1 MSLRYKKIDIPDSLA
16 RAIRARCLASVG
28 QYDHG
33 SHKFVRPRFDPSR
46 GDFEWIQATIEN
58 YQIDS
63 DEVKGIVNVVLS
75 QTTTDAKETSI
86 RTLPL
91 NGDNAIKPGQHF
103 RIVEGGDNTDL
114 VYFGNNEFY
123 VIDTTRP
130 TLLPGD
136 IIIARDTLVA
146 GSIWHFDIL
155 RDEKP
160 FIDDVFVRQGTAAC
174 FITKPIDDIVE
185 FQEPE
190 IFQIIDES
198 DSICPRYNSFP
209 FGKGSLLN
217 LADDI
222 QETINDL
229 EPDYFDN
236 NDRYP
241 YYNEFLSKAKSTG
254 ISTYLLNL
262 LCQRIEKNEPH
273 QYVFVKADWEEQ
285 MTEKEKRERRD
296 RERRA
301 KIREQENL
309 EREFQE
315 ALDTIKVRR
324 ILFGLFEKDGQAMDP
339 DEVENLIS
347 KLETSLKDPDL
358 TGHCKIQ
365 TPRSDY
371 QVALDKCKANKIRNI
386 INGAI
391 VGAVVAAIIFIAVT
405 WVQTK
410 ANKAVFDENLV
421 QVESYIQQTEF
432 EKADSLFTLSRE
444 NFRPSY
450 MKPFVI
456 SGTVKTTRKQLDD
469 EIDKYVTATIGNV
482 TKMKKANRGRIDKYS
497 WELVKRALDLRPQND
512 TLQQFRDQYI
522 KQ

>member
-1 MSLRYKKIDIPDSLA
+1 MSLRYKKINIPDSLA

-28 QYDHG
+28 QYDQG

-46 GDFEWIQATIEN
+46 GDFEWIQDKIED

-63 DEVKGIVNVVLS
+63 DEVKGIVNVVLN

-86 RTLPL
+86 RALPL

-114 VYFGNNEFY
+114 VYFGSNEFY

-136 IIIARDTLVA
+136 IIVARDTLVA
-146 GSIWHFDIL
+146 GSVWHFNIL

-174 FITKPIDDIVE
+174 FITKPIDDIIE
-185 FQEPE
+185 YQEPE

-198 DSICPRYNSFP
+198 ETIGPRYNYFQ
-209 FGKGSLLN
+209 FGKGFYLN

-222 QETINDL
+222 QEVINKL

-236 NDRYP
+236 HDRFP
-241 YYNEFLSKAKSTG
+241 YYNEFLQQAKSTG

-285 MTEKEKRERRD
+285 MTEKEKRERKD
-296 RERRA
+296 REHRA

-309 EREFQE
+309 EHEFQD
-315 ALDTIKVRR
+315 ALNTIKVKK
-324 ILFGLFEKDGQAMDP
+324 ILLGLFEKDGQAMDP
-339 DEVENLIS
+339 DEVESLIT
-347 KLETSLKDPDL
+347 KLEASLKDPDL

-371 QVALDKCKANKIRNI
+371 QVALDRCKANKIRNI

-391 VGAVVAAIIFIAVT
+391 VGTVVAVIVFIVVT

-410 ANKAVFDENLV
+410 ANKAVFDENLA
-421 QVESYIQQTEF
+421 QIESFIQQTEF
-432 EKADSLFTLSRE
+432 EKADSLLTLSRE

-450 MKPFVI
+450 MKPVVI
-456 SGTVKTTRKQLDD
+456 SGTVKSTRRQLDN

-482 TKMKKANRGRIDKYS
+482 TKMKKANRGRIDNYS

-512 TLQQFRDQYI
+512 TLQQFRAQYI

>member
-1 MSLRYKKIDIPDSLA
+1 MSLRYKKFDIPDSLA

-33 SHKFVRPRFDPSR
+33 THKFVRPRFDSSR
-46 GDFEWIQATIEN
+46 GDLEWIQDKIKD

-63 DEVKGIVNVVLS
+63 DEVNSIVKTVLL
-75 QTTTDAKETSI
+75 QTTTDAKEHSR

-91 NGDNAIKPGQHF
+91 NGDNSIKPGQHF

-123 VIDTTRP
+123 VVDTTRP

-136 IIIARDTLVA
+136 VIIARDTLVA

-160 FIDDVFVRQGTAAC
+160 FIDDVFVRQGTTAC

-185 FQEPE
+185 YQEPE

-198 DSICPRYNSFP
+198 DSICPRKSDAFTKDSF
-209 FGKGSLLN
+209 LT
-217 LADDI
+217 LAGYI
-222 QETINDL
+222 LKAINCL

-236 NDRYP
+236 NDSFPKYR
-241 YYNEFLSKAKSTG
+241 ELLAKANTTG

-273 QYVFVKADWEEQ
+273 QYVFVKADWEEH
-285 MTEKEKRERRD
+285 MTEKEKRERKD
-296 RERRA
+296 RERST

-309 EREFQE
+309 EREFQD
-315 ALDTIKVRR
+315 ALASIEVRR
-324 ILFGLFEKDGQAMDP
+324 ILFGLFEKDGQAMDA
-339 DEVENLIS
+339 DEVENLIN
-347 KLETSLKDPDL
+347 KIEVSLKDPDL
-358 TGHCKIQ
+358 IGHCNIQ

-371 QVALDKCKANKIRNI
+371 LAALDKCKANKIRNI

-391 VGAVVAAIIFIAVT
+391 IGVVVAAFIFIAVT

-410 ANKAVFDENLV
+410 ANKALFDERIA
-421 QVESYIQQTEF
+421 QVESYIHQTDF
-432 EKADSLFTLSRE
+432 ERADSLLTLSGE
-444 NFRPSY
+444 NFRPTY

-456 SGTVKTTRKQLDD
+456 SGTIKSTRKHLDK
-469 EIDKYVTATIGNV
+469 EIDRYVTSTIGNV
-482 TKMKKANRGRIDKYS
+482 TKMRKANRGRIDKYS